1 MAPTPVPQP
10 ASGPDDY
17 NHDKHDGS
25 TGRETPAPAA
35 ALPNDHGRK
44 ALAAFLRSRRER
56 ADPAATGLP
65 PGGRRRTP
73 GLRREEVSLLSG
85 VSLTWY
91 TWLEQGRDIRVS
103 PQILLA
109 LARALHLDDV
119 ERSHLFRLAG
129 MPAPEPAERS
139 LEVPPAVRTFL
150 DKLMP
155 NPAFVIDRC
164 FDIRA
169 WNPAQERILGPALLD
184 RPRHELNSAWML
196 FRVPEVRTLMPEWDK
211 EARWMAGL
219 LRQQAAYELDNPR
232 FSELVTELL
241 ETSPYFAEVWEDH
254 DVIEFRSSVRRY
266 RHPVAGDLEVTYVR
280 MVLEEA
286 PWLSLICH
294 FAEPGSES
302 EERLLKLV
310 TLRE

>member
-1 MAPTPVPQP
+1 M
-10 ASGPDDY
+10 
-17 NHDKHDGS
+17 
-25 TGRETPAPAA
+25 
-35 ALPNDHGRK
+35 
-44 ALAAFLRSRRER
+44 
-56 ADPAATGLP
+56 
-65 PGGRRRTP
+65 
-73 GLRREEVSLLSG
+73 
-85 VSLTWY
+85 SLTWY
-91 TWLEQGRDIRVS
+91 TWLEQGRDINVS

-109 LARALHLDDV
+109 LARALHLDEV

-139 LEVPPAVRTFL
+139 LEVPAAVRAFV

-169 WNPAQERILGPALLD
+169 WNPAQERILGPALFD
-184 RPRHELNSAWML
+184 RPRRELNSAWML
-196 FRVPEVRTLMPEWDK
+196 FRVPEIRALMPEWEK

-219 LRQQAAYELDNPR
+219 LRQQKAYELDNPR
-232 FSELVTELL
+232 FSELVSELL
-241 ETSPYFAEVWEDH
+241 ETSGYFAEVWEDH

-266 RHPVAGDLEVTYVR
+266 RHPVVGDLEVTYVR
-280 MVLEEA
+280 MALEEA

-302 EERLLKLV
+302 EERLHKLV
-310 TLRE
+310 TLGE

>member
-1 MAPTPVPQP
+1 VQNLLVAPTPVPRAGPGQ
-10 ASGPDDY
+10 AS
-17 NHDKHDGS
+17 K
-25 TGRETPAPAA
+25 
-35 ALPNDHGRK
+35 DHGRK

-91 TWLEQGRDIRVS
+91 TWLEQGRDINVS

-109 LARALHLDDV
+109 LARVLQLDEV
-119 ERSHLFRLAG
+119 ERAHLFRLAG
-129 MPAPEPAERS
+129 LPAPEPAERS
-139 LEVPPAVRTFL
+139 LEVPDAVRTFL

-155 NPAFVIDRC
+155 SPAFVIDRC
-164 FDIRA
+164 FDILA
-169 WNPAQERILGPALLD
+169 WNRAQESILGPALLD
-184 RPRHELNSAWML
+184 RPRRELNSAWML
-196 FRVPEVRTLMPEWDK
+196 FRVPEIRALMPEWER

-232 FSELVTELL
+232 FSELVVELI
-241 ETSPYFAEVWEDH
+241 ETSAYFAEVWETH
-254 DVIEFRSSVRRY
+254 DVVEFRSSVRRY
-266 RHPVAGDLEVTYVR
+266 RHPEAGDLELSYVR
-280 MVLEEA
+280 LALEEA
-286 PWLSLICH
+286 PRLSLICH

-302 EERLLKLV
+302 QERLRSLV
-310 TLRE
+310 TLRG

>member
-1 MAPTPVPQP
+1 VKR
-10 ASGPDDY
+10 
-17 NHDKHDGS
+17 N
-25 TGRETPAPAA
+25 AA
-35 ALPNDHGRK
+35 MMGQ
-44 ALAAFLRSRRER
+44 FLR
-56 ADPAATGLP
+56 A
-65 PGGRRRTP
+65 RRRHLVRAQLGVPPINGRTTG
-73 GLRREEVSLLSG
+73 GLRREEVAYLAG
-85 VSLTWY
+85 VSITWY

-139 LEVPPAVRTFL
+139 LKVPLAVRTFL

-184 RPRHELNSAWML
+184 RQRRELNSAWML
-196 FRVPEVRTLMPEWDK
+196 FRVPEVRVLMPEWER

-232 FSELVTELL
+232 FSELVSELL

-266 RHPVAGDLEVTYVR
+266 RHPVVGDVEVTYVR
-280 MVLEEA
+280 MALEEA

-302 EERLLKLV
+302 EERLHRLV

>member
-1 MAPTPVPQP
+1 MAATP
-10 ASGPDDY
+10 
-17 NHDKHDGS
+17 GS
-25 TGRETPAPAA
+25 APGTGDHHRKALAA
-35 ALPNDHGRK
+35 APHDHGRK

-56 ADPAATGLP
+56 ADPAGTGLP
-65 PGGRRRTP
+65 QGGRRRTP

-91 TWLEQGRDIRVS
+91 TWLEQGRDINVS

-109 LARALHLDDV
+109 LARVLQLDEV

-129 MPAPEPAERS
+129 LPAPEPAERS
-139 LEVPPAVRTFL
+139 LEVPDAVRTFL
-150 DKLMP
+150 AKLMP

-164 FDIRA
+164 FDILA
-169 WNPAQERILGPALLD
+169 WNPAQESILGTALLD

-196 FRVPEVRTLMPEWDK
+196 FRVPQIRALMPEWER

-232 FSELVTELL
+232 FSELVADLL
-241 ETSPYFAEVWEDH
+241 ETSPYFAEVWETH
-254 DVIEFRSSVRRY
+254 DVVEFRSSVRRY
-266 RHPVAGDLEVTYVR
+266 RHPEVGDLEVSYVR
-280 MVLEEA
+280 LALEEA
-286 PWLSLICH
+286 PRLSLICH

-302 EERLLKLV
+302 EERLRGLV
-310 TLRE
+310 AGHGG